1 MAIDAIGVTPA
12 TNSNGLSQTTTINQ
26 QDFLQIMLTQ
36 QKYQDQLKP
45 MDNQE
50 FLAQL
55 AQFSALEL
63 SREQK
68 ADTDTLLAVQSN
80 TQSIDLLGRNV
91 EVSNVNGSQVGNVTA
106 ISVASGTPS
115 LTVVTSDG
123 TTLTNVSPSNVI
135 LVRPATQSGN

>member
-36 QKYQDQLKP
+36 LKYQDPLKP

-80 TQSIDLLGRNV
+80 TQSIDLLGRSV
-91 EVSNVNGSQVGNVTA
+91 EVSNGNGSQVGNVTA
-106 ISVASGTPS
+106 ISIARGTPA